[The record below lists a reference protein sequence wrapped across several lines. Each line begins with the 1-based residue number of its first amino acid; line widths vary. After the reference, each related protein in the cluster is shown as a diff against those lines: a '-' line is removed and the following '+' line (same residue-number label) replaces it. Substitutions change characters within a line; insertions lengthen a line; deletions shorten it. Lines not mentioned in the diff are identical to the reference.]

1 MSARSLIEARL
12 TATTKT
18 HEGRGTEQ
26 CPLALPHRVV
36 LPSPV
41 VARIRVGIDVGGSGV
56 KGALVDT
63 DAGKVISERVR
74 FDTPRPATPDA
85 IASAVRQVVETLGG
99 EGPIGVGFPA
109 VVKEGLVYSA
119 SNIDPSCIGVDA
131 VRLFSGVTGREVT
144 VINDADAAGLGES
157 RFGEAR
163 NAAGTV
169 IMLTFGTGIGSAML
183 IDGKLVPNVELGQIE
198 LGGVRPAEIR
208 FSAKAMKL
216 ENLEWSEWGARANEF
231 VSHVNKVF
239 SPNLIV
245 VGGGVVTK
253 WESFASA
260 FDPLVPVVPAALG
273 KNAGII
279 GAATLVA
286 GLSSD

>member
-1 MSARSLIEARL
+1 MARL
-12 TATTKT
+12 TA
-18 HEGRGTEQ
+18 ELGSLVLSDQ
-26 CPLALPHRVV
+26 VV
-36 LPSPV
+36 LLSPV
-41 VARIRVGIDVGGSGV
+41 VARIRIGIDVGGSGV

-63 DAGKVISERVR
+63 DAGEVISDRVR
-74 FDTPRPATPDA
+74 FDTPRPATPTA
-85 IASAVRQVVETLGG
+85 IASAVKQVVETLGG
-99 EGPIGVGFPA
+99 EGPIGIGFPA

-131 VRLFSGVTGREVT
+131 VNLFSGVTGREVT

-163 NAAGTV
+163 DAVGTV

-183 IDGKLVPNVELGQIE
+183 TEGELVPNVELGQIE
-198 LGGVRPAEIR
+198 LRGVRPAELY
-208 FSAKAMKL
+208 FSAKAMSH
-216 ENLEWSEWGARANEF
+216 ENLEWPEWGARANEF

-245 VGGGVVTK
+245 VGGGVVSK
-253 WESFASA
+253 WEQFAFA
-260 FDPLVPVVPAALG
+260 FDPLLPVVPAALG

-279 GAATLVA
+279 GAASLVA

>member
-1 MSARSLIEARL
+1 
-12 TATTKT
+12 
-18 HEGRGTEQ
+18 
-26 CPLALPHRVV
+26 
-36 LPSPV
+36 
-41 VARIRVGIDVGGSGV
+41 
-56 KGALVDT
+56 
-63 DAGKVISERVR
+63 
-74 FDTPRPATPDA
+74 
-85 IASAVRQVVETLGG
+85 VRQVVEALGG
-99 EGPIGVGFPA
+99 EGPVGIGFPA
-109 VVKEGLVYSA
+109 VIKEGLIYSA

-131 VRLFSGVTGREVT
+131 VSLFSGVTGREVT
-144 VINDADAAGLGES
+144 VINDADAAGIGES

-163 NAAGTV
+163 DAVGTV

-183 IDGKLVPNVELGQIE
+183 IDGRLIPNVELGQIE
-198 LGGVRPAEIR
+198 LRGIRPAELH
-208 FSAKAMKL
+208 FSAKAM
-216 ENLEWSEWGARANEF
+216 NLEKLDWSEWGVRANEF

-253 WESFASA
+253 WDSFAFA
-260 FDPLVPVVPAALG
+260 FDPLLPVVPAALG

>member
-1 MSARSLIEARL
+1 M
-12 TATTKT
+12 
-18 HEGRGTEQ
+18 
-26 CPLALPHRVV
+26 
-36 LPSPV
+36 
-41 VARIRVGIDVGGSGV
+41 ARIRIGIDVGGSGV

-63 DAGKVISERVR
+63 GAGELVSERMRV
-74 FDTPRPATPDA
+74 DTPHPATPA
-85 IASAVRQVVETLGG
+85 GIATAVGTLVERLGG
-99 EGPIGVGFPA
+99 KGPIGIGFPA
-109 VVKEGLVYSA
+109 VVKEGLVLSA

-131 VRLFSGVTGREVT
+131 VELFAGVTGREVT

-163 NAAGTV
+163 DVAGTV

-198 LGGVRPAEIR
+198 LRGVKPAELY
-208 FSAKAMKL
+208 FSAKAMT
-216 ENLEWSEWGARANEF
+216 EQGLEWSQWGERANEF
-231 VSHVNKVF
+231 VSHIDKVF

-253 WESFASA
+253 WKAFASA
-260 FDPLVPVVPAALG
+260 FDPLLRVVPAGLG

-279 GAATLVA
+279 GAASLAA
-286 GLSSD
+286 GLPSD